1 MDTMATAVETLSLL
15 CSEDSSGGR
24 CFGRQGRQQIARDS
38 GTSPPPASHC
48 PSRSKSEIKYL
59 HRSYVPDEA
68 VQQMVTPQ
76 AMRMTYLLHGAGAI
90 ALRHH
95 AVAVRNMQH

>member
-1 MDTMATAVETLSLL
+1 MDTMATAVETLSLP

-48 PSRSKSEIKYL
+48 PSRSKSEMKYL
-59 HRSYVPDEA
+59 PGACVTHGA
-68 VQQMVTPQ
+68 VQQM
-76 AMRMTYLLHGAGAI
+76 
-90 ALRHH
+90 
-95 AVAVRNMQH
+95 